1 MDISIIRT
9 LAEKRS
15 GGLKKLA
22 ADIGMSEANMHAC
35 INKNKMQAGDLENVA
50 KCLEVDIRIFF
61 DLTSD
66 SSDKLLSDKNGQ
78 LLQLCK
84 ELVHNFQQRDE
95 MMTQLVLMVK
105 QME

>member
-1 MDISIIRT
+1 M
-9 LAEKRS
+9 
-15 GGLKKLA
+15 A

-35 INKNKMQAGDLENVA
+35 LNKNKMQAGDLENVA

-61 DLTSD
+61 DLSASNSGEF
-66 SSDKLLSDKNGQ
+66 SSEKNGQ

-84 ELVHNFQQRDE
+84 ELVRNFQQRDE